1 MADEIVQQTKSKFLK
16 AIEVLK
22 GNLAS
27 IRTGRASSALI
38 EEVFIEAYSTKMR
51 LKELAT
57 INTPDVHLI
66 MVTPYDQ
73 SIIGNISKGIQEANI
88 GLNPII
94 DSQAI
99 RIVIPPLTEERRK
112 EFVKM
117 VSQKIESTRIMIRQI
132 RQDAMDEL
140 NKLEKNGDIG
150 EDDKKRESHQIEELN
165 KEMNAEA
172 ETLGEVKEK
181 DIMQI

>member
-1 MADEIVQQTKSKFLK
+1 MADEIVQQTKNKFLK

-22 GNLAS
+22 GNLAT

-38 EEVFIEAYSTKMR
+38 EEVFIEAYGTKMR

-66 MVTPYDQ
+66 MVNPYDQ
-73 SIIGNISKGIQEANI
+73 SIVGNISKGIQEANI

-94 DSQAI
+94 DGQAI
-99 RIVIPPLTEERRK
+99 RVVIPPLTEERRK
-112 EFVKM
+112 EFVKL
-117 VSQKIESTRIMIRQI
+117 VSQKVEGARIMIRQI
-132 RQDAMDEL
+132 RQDGMDKLDE
-140 NKLEKNGDIG
+140 LEKNGEMS
-150 EDDKKRESHQIEELN
+150 EDDKKRSSHQIEELN

-172 ETLGEVKEK
+172 ETLGEAKEK
-181 DIMQI
+181 EIMQI